1 MVVVKVELQKRFL
14 AGSGGFIEGEGG
26 EIGTG
31 SGTGDP
37 DDALSREFN
46 LWDD

>member
-1 MVVVKVELQKRFL
+1 MVIVKVELQKRFL